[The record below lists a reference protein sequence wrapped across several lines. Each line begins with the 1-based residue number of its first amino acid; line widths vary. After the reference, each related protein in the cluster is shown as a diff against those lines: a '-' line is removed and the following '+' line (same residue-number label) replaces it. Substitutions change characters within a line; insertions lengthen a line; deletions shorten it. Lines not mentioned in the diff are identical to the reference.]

1 MNPRNA
7 AHLCDVAAAGP
18 FDCPVM
24 LASEFDAAV
33 EAAICAMFLANR
45 SLSPKSIF
53 SRRFMAPGRLFM
65 LFRRMIFTWSLASAP
80 AVLLPCP
87 GVSSSG
93 SAPASESSVATSFL
107 FGRRRLALL
116 DEGLVILDINAACLI
131 CRLSLLVD
139 GKSDEPKVEDFTRC
153 DEDEDFF
160 RADFS
165 CLGALCIGA

>member
-18 FDCPVM
+18 FDCPVVP
-24 LASEFDAAV
+24 ASEFDAAV
-33 EAAICAMFLANR
+33 EAAICAIFLANR

-53 SRRFMAPGRLFM
+53 SRRFMAPGRLFI
-65 LFRRMIFTWSLASAP
+65 LFRRIIFTWFLASAP
-80 AVLLPCP
+80 AELACP

-93 SAPASESSVATSFL
+93 SAAANESSVATSFL

-153 DEDEDFF
+153 EDDEDFF

-165 CLGALCIGA
+165 GLGVLWSGA

>member
-7 AHLCDVAAAGP
+7 AHLCDVAATGP

-24 LASEFDAAV
+24 LASEPDAAV

-80 AVLLPCP
+80 AVLPCP
-87 GVSSSG
+87 GASSSG
-93 SAPASESSVATSFL
+93 SAPASDSSVVTSFL

-139 GKSDEPKVEDFTRC
+139 GKSDESKVEDFARSV
-153 DEDEDFF
+153 DDEDFF
-160 RADFS
+160 RTDFNG
-165 CLGALCIGA
+165 LGALWIGA